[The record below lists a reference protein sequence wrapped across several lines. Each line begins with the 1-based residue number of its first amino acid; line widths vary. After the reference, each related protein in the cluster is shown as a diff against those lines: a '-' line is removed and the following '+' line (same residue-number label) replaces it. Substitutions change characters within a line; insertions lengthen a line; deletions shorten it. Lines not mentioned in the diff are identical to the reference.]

1 MPDWTSMTELA
12 LDADA
17 FAKLMHALAGVY
29 FWEFVTSLDFDW
41 SFMTGKRKFAWPM
54 IFYFLD
60 RYFLFFAMIGILI
73 ALDAKTEIN
82 CQALYTFDQL
92 AGDGAVGLASINLAI
107 RTMALWSQALYIVIP
122 IVIIIIGHWVL
133 ILQGILLKA
142 QWIPG
147 QGCAITHTN
156 TTILA
161 ATFIYSM
168 CFDLIILI
176 LTSVKLRKPG
186 AQRSQL
192 MNMLFKD
199 GLIYFFIAFIANLIA
214 TVFMVLN
221 LNAIMSVVFNVPAAI
236 ASTIVACRAVRRLQN
251 WSNNGPEVFSS
262 GPAHSQIA
270 FRSNANAQVASR
282 NQNITVPHVRKISDG
297 VHVQMDTFAV
307 TEGDHESDMTI
318 EHKRRSGDLE
328 DPEISADFKRP
339 PY

>member
-1 MPDWTSMTELA
+1 MVNWQSDAELA
-12 LDADA
+12 VDAAA

-29 FWEFVTSLDFDW
+29 FWEFATSLDFDW
-41 SFMTGKRKFAWPM
+41 SYISGKRKFTWPM

-60 RYFLFFAMIGILI
+60 RYFLFFAMIGILM
-73 ALDAKTEIN
+73 ALDITTEIN

-107 RTMALWSQALYIVIP
+107 RTMALWSQSLYIVVP
-122 IVIIIIGHWVL
+122 IVCIIIGHWVL

-142 QWIPG
+142 VYIPG
-147 QGCAITHTN
+147 TGCAIIETK

-176 LTSVKLRKPG
+176 LTSIKLAKPKG
-186 AQRSQL
+186 GQRSQL
-192 MNMLFKD
+192 MTMLFRD
-199 GLIYFFIAFIANLIA
+199 GLIYFLIAFMANLLA
-214 TVFMVLN
+214 TVFMVMN
-221 LNAIMSVVFNVPAAI
+221 LNAVMSVIFNVPAAI
-236 ASTIVACRAVRRLQN
+236 ASTIVACRAVRRLQT
-251 WSNNGPEVFSS
+251 WQQAGAEVFSS
-262 GPAHSQIA
+262 NQAGSQIV
-270 FRSNANAQVASR
+270 FRSTNAAAARSTQAISM
-282 NQNITVPHVRKISDG
+282 PHGRKVSDG

-307 TEGDHESDMTI
+307 SEHGSDGTSKQAPYDI
-318 EHKRRSGDLE
+318 E